1 MRLFLTLSPLLAV
14 VAAQITT
21 TSASLSLELIPSRAP
36 SSIEDVEPSVTQ
48 SLSEPI
54 QTNRACAQVASS
66 VEDSRSRAPSVPA
79 ELALACLKSVP
90 ISRTD
95 ASTTIEG
102 LKKMVEFQ
110 STISYLKDPP
120 KGWPNEKVDL
130 VAGLTD
136 IGTKVSNGDY
146 TNEYDFENDIA
157 SLFVKAHDGHLSFNG
172 MAYAGAFRWRRSTQI
187 ALISASKDGSELP
200 KVWAIGDFNK
210 TNTSYEPSPVTKIN
224 DQDIGSFLAAE
235 SLLNSYH
242 DPDTRYNALFYMQPA
257 ESFGYF
263 TNPRFYPGPKTSI
276 TYENGTTREYINL
289 AVVSESSVWNSISD
303 PQSFYETYIDPTN
316 SLLRLKKRS
325 PNALPF
331 HLENP
336 RDHEFQNA
344 FAIQHSSIPLFYPKP
359 FLAHSEVE
367 VPLAGYFIN
376 TAQGQIGVL
385 VVQTFNTEDAAG
397 AREFQRVIQRYIAE
411 AKSRGVVKHI
421 IDVRTNG
428 GGKVLSGYD
437 MYLQFF
443 PSQKPQ
449 TQSRW
454 RGNQASELF
463 GKSISS
469 FSSLS
474 INNAELYTSPFS
486 NDAFVSADLTDLADW
501 NAMYPPDK
509 FHGDSF
515 TTLLKYNLSDPL
527 QTSNDQLA
535 VGIVPTGYGNRD
547 NFTED
552 PFRAEDMIVLSDG
565 ICASTCGIFLELMVQ
580 QSGVKTLAVGG
591 RPQLGP
597 MVVVGGTKGTLVLPY
612 IYLQALSTY
621 IITAFASGT
630 SQAREWAKFI
640 PMPFGINVLDSS
652 VNFQDNIRAGLEKDG
667 IPTQFLNDTAS
678 CRIWYEPQ
686 MLLNVTKLW
695 EKTAAVAFG
704 GNNGALDEGKCV
716 AGSLSSK
723 EQQTGRGEGNPT
735 GSGSGNDDKE
745 DAAARLRPAW
755 SAVLA
760 CGIVVVANLVM
771 V

>member
-1 MRLFLTLSPLLAV
+1 
-14 VAAQITT
+14 
-21 TSASLSLELIPSRAP
+21 
-36 SSIEDVEPSVTQ
+36 
-48 SLSEPI
+48 
-54 QTNRACAQVASS
+54 
-66 VEDSRSRAPSVPA
+66 
-79 ELALACLKSVP
+79 
-90 ISRTD
+90 
-95 ASTTIEG
+95 
-102 LKKMVEFQ
+102 MVEFQ

-130 VAGLTD
+130 VAGLNE
-136 IGTKVSNGDY
+136 IGTKVTNGDY

-157 SLFVKAHDGHLSFNG
+157 SLFIKAHDGHLSFNG
-172 MAYAGAFRWRRSTQI
+172 MAYAGAFRWRRSSRI
-187 ALISASKDGSELP
+187 ALVSASKDGNEIP

-257 ESFGYF
+257 ENFGYF
-263 TNPRFYPGPKTSI
+263 ISPRFYPGSKTSV
-276 TYENGTTREYINL
+276 TYENGTTQEYANL
-289 AVVSESSVWNSISD
+289 AVVTERSAWESISD
-303 PQSFYETYIDPTN
+303 PQSFYDTFVDPSSS
-316 SLLRLKKRS
+316 SLGLKKRS
-325 PNALPF
+325 PNALPV

-344 FAIQHSSIPLFYPKP
+344 FAIQHSSIPLFYPDP
-359 FLAHSEVE
+359 FVAHSGIE

-385 VVQTFNTEDAAG
+385 VVQTFNTDDADG
-397 AREFQRVIQRYIAE
+397 AREFQDVIQYYIAE
-411 AKSRGVVKHI
+411 AKSRGVAKVI

-463 GKSISS
+463 GKSVSS
-469 FSSLS
+469 FTSLTA
-474 INNAELYTSPFS
+474 NNAALFTSPFS
-486 NDAFVSADLTDLADW
+486 NDAFLTADLTDLADW
-501 NAMYPPDK
+501 NAMYPPAK

-527 QTSNDQLA
+527 QTSNDKVA

-552 PFRAEDMIVLSDG
+552 PFRAEDLIILSDG
-565 ICASTCGIFLELMVQ
+565 MCASTCAVFLELMVQ
-580 QSGVKTLAVGG
+580 QSGVKTLAIGG

-597 MVVVGGTKGTLVLPY
+597 MVAVGGTKGTLVIPY
-612 IYLQALSTY
+612 FYLQTLSAY
-621 IITAFASGT
+621 VMTAFATST
-630 SQAREWAKFI
+630 SQVREWVKFM
-640 PMPFGINVLDSS
+640 PMPFGINTQDAS
-652 VNFQDNIRAGLEKDG
+652 VNFQDNIRAGLEEG
-667 IPTQFLNDTAS
+667 GVPSQFLNDTAS

-686 MLLNVTKLW
+686 MLLNVTMLW

-723 EQQTGRGEGNPT
+723 EQQTGRGEGNPA
-735 GSGSGNDDKE
+735 GSASGDGDKK
-745 DAAARLRPAW
+745 DAAAGLRPVW

-760 CGIVVVANLVM
+760 CGVVAVASLALV
-771 V
+771 